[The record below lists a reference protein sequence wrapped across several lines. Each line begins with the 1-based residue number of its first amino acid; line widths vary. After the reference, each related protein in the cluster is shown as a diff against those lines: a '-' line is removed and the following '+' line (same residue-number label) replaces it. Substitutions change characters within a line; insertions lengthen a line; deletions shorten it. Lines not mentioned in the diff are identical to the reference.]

1 MIDDIEA
8 AMRELVELYGRDDLA
23 GALSQAEEV
32 LLADPDNPLALLVK
46 GVIAEREGRHLGARE
61 LLERAVSVAP
71 EYGDA
76 HNSLGIVLFRLGQA
90 EEAGRRFA
98 RAMALSPKDSRP
110 RTNLANLRRVEGRVA
125 EARSL
130 YEKAIALNGGDI
142 EALTNLAM
150 LALEEKKFAE
160 ARALTEKAY
169 AAHES
174 ALTCYALGVVALKQ
188 DDLATATR
196 LLARAVELDP
206 RDRRGAGL
214 RLAAIGAAALPER
227 ASPDHVAQLFDGM
240 ADGYD
245 KWLVDRLRYSGP
257 AAVAE
262 ALDSVRPDR
271 KLRILD
277 LGCGTGLSGQALR
290 AKASVLEGV
299 DLSSRMVRI
308 AEARRVYDRLEV
320 GDLLTTLERHEG
332 SWDALTA
339 VDVFVYHGDL
349 EGPLRACRR
358 ALAPGGV
365 LVFTLEEA
373 DPQALTSGAT
383 YLIQS
388 TGRFAHAQASME
400 PLLTATGFRTTLME
414 SISIRKEEGKPSPGL
429 VIVAEVSP

>member
-8 AMRELVELYGRDDLA
+8 AMRQLVETYGRDDLA
-23 GALSQAEEV
+23 GALTEADEI
-32 LLADPDNPLALLVK
+32 LLADPDNPLALVVK

-61 LLERAVSVAP
+61 LLERAVLVAP

-76 HNSLGIVLFRLGQA
+76 HNSLGIVQFRLGQA

-98 RAMALSPKDSRP
+98 RAMTLSPKDSRP
-110 RTNLANLRRVEGRVA
+110 RTNLANLRRVEGRTS

-130 YEKAIALNGGDI
+130 YEKAIALNGSDI
-142 EALTNLAM
+142 DALTNLAM
-150 LALEEKKFAE
+150 MALEEKKLAE
-160 ARALTEKAY
+160 ARALTERAF

-174 ALTCYALGVVALKQ
+174 ATTCYALGVVALKQ
-188 DDLATATR
+188 DDVATATR
-196 LLARAVELDP
+196 LLRRAVELDP

-214 RLAAIGAAALPER
+214 RLAAIGAAALPDR

-245 KWLVDRLRYSGP
+245 RWLVDRLRYSGP
-257 AAVAE
+257 TAVAE
-262 ALDSVRPDR
+262 ALDSVRPGQ

-299 DLSSRMVRI
+299 DLSVRMVRL
-308 AEARRVYDRLEV
+308 AEARRVYDRLDV

-332 SWDALTA
+332 AWDAVTA
-339 VDVFVYHGDL
+339 VDVFVYHGEL
-349 EGPLRACRR
+349 EGPLRACHRS
-358 ALAPGGV
+358 LAPGGV

-373 DPQALTSGAT
+373 SSDALAAGAS

-388 TGRFAHAQASME
+388 TGRFAHSKAAVES
-400 PLLTATGFRTTLME
+400 LLTAAGFHVTLME
-414 SISIRKEEGKPSPGL
+414 SISIRKEEGKPAPGL
-429 VIVAEVSP
+429 VVVAEVAP